1 MQRICDDC
9 RGVYKNKQS
18 LNAHQNR
25 TGHRQHEQ
33 TTLQDLNSV
42 TANNVE
48 TGSLNKL
55 AKTNETKIAIA
66 EHELEPGKSTTNEVL
81 GDIYDDIGT
90 LEELIKHTAGHIIE
104 LSHKYDDLTAMLNNF
119 DIAIKRLSNSSQLQW
134 ENAINA
140 IDSIDAANAKKF
152 DKLHICPDCGAA
164 LHLHRLENQGNI
176 WHLEC
181 ISCGYY
187 SPNYKATVWKDKPG
201 KHPIPVKEAVLE
213 PG

>member
-1 MQRICDDC
+1 MQRMCDTC
-9 RGVYKNKQS
+9 HGVYKNKQS

-33 TTLQDLNSV
+33 STLQDLNSV

-55 AKTNETKIAIA
+55 AKTNETNTAIE
-66 EHELEPGKSTTNEVL
+66 EHKPDDGEAITNESL
-81 GDIYDDIGT
+81 AEIYDDIDT
-90 LEELIKHTAGHIIE
+90 LEAYINHQVGHIVE
-104 LSHKYDDLTAMLNNF
+104 LNQKYDDLRAMLNNF
-119 DIAIKRLSNSSQLQW
+119 DMAIKRMGNSSQLQW

-140 IDSIDAANAKKF
+140 IDSIDTANAKKF
-152 DKLHICPDCGAA
+152 GKLHICPDCGAA

-181 ISCGYY
+181 VSCGYY
-187 SPNYKATVWKDKPG
+187 SPNYKATPWKDKPG
-201 KHPIPVKEAVLE
+201 KHPIPVKETVLE